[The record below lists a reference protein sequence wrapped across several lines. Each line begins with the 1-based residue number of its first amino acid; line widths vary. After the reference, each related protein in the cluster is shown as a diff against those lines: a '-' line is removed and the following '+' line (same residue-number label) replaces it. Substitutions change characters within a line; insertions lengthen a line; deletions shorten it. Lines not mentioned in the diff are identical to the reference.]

1 MPDII
6 VEPVGEAEQ
15 TVLDGWL
22 DDAAR
27 WNIDVTDVATIDAA
41 YESYVDRVIAQDETE
56 REDPTPFVAMIGF
69 ALGQWLTLE
78 TVLEWR
84 VITDAEGRDIGVVDL
99 RSIVPFD
106 DETVCAEVRRTG
118 RAVVVAESAGFAS
131 VASEIVARVTERCF
145 HHLEAPIGRVTGFD
159 IPYPPPKLERHFLP
173 GVDRIL
179 DAVDALQWEPTA
191 APVMS

>member
-1 MPDII
+1 
-6 VEPVGEAEQ
+6 
-15 TVLDGWL
+15 
-22 DDAAR
+22 
-27 WNIDVTDVATIDAA
+27 
-41 YESYVDRVIAQDETE
+41 
-56 REDPTPFVAMIGF
+56 
-69 ALGQWLTLE
+69 
-78 TVLEWR
+78 
-84 VITDAEGRDIGVVDL
+84 
-99 RSIVPFD
+99 
-106 DETVCAEVRRTG
+106 TG

-179 DAVDALQWEPTA
+179 DAVDALQWEPSA

>member
-1 MPDII
+1 MADII

-27 WNIDVTDVATIDAA
+27 WNIDVTDVATIVAA

-84 VITDAEGRDIGVVDL
+84 VITDAEGRDIGLSLPDESSIMFPSDFVADAWNEMQRDWLADWARDL
-99 RSIVPFD
+99 R
-106 DETVCAEVRRTG
+106 TQLEVLR
-118 RAVVVAESAGFAS
+118 
-131 VASEIVARVTERCF
+131 
-145 HHLEAPIGRVTGFD
+145 
-159 IPYPPPKLERHFLP
+159 
-173 GVDRIL
+173 
-179 DAVDALQWEPTA
+179 
-191 APVMS
+191 

>member
-1 MPDII
+1 MADII

-56 REDPTPFVAMIGF
+56 REDPPPFVAMIGF

-84 VITDAEGRDIGVVDL
+84 VITDAEGRDIGLSLPDESSIMFPSDFVADAWNEMQRDWLADWARDL
-99 RSIVPFD
+99 R
-106 DETVCAEVRRTG
+106 TQLEVLR
-118 RAVVVAESAGFAS
+118 
-131 VASEIVARVTERCF
+131 
-145 HHLEAPIGRVTGFD
+145 
-159 IPYPPPKLERHFLP
+159 
-173 GVDRIL
+173 
-179 DAVDALQWEPTA
+179 
-191 APVMS
+191 